1 MHVDEVVAMR
11 TLAAARRWLNGRGMK
26 RFAMTD
32 AERERRVAEY
42 ARQVAEH
49 GRITAW
55 LPPPG
60 PDGVKTP
67 PMPVMHPH
75 WR

>member
-1 MHVDEVVAMR
+1 MHVEEIIAMR
-11 TLAAARRWLNGRGMK
+11 TLTEARRWLNGHGLL
-26 RFAMTD
+26 RFELTD
-32 AERERRVAEY
+32 AERARRVAEY

-60 PDGVKTP
+60 PEGIQER
-67 PMPVMHPH
+67 PMPVRHPH

>member
-1 MHVDEVVAMR
+1 MHVEEVVAMR
-11 TLAAARRWLNGRGMK
+11 TLAAARRWLNGHGMK
-26 RFAMTD
+26 RFDMTD

-55 LPPPG
+55 LPRPG
-60 PDGVKTP
+60 PEGLRERRAT
-67 PMPVMHPH
+67 VMHPH

>member
-1 MHVDEVVAMR
+1 
-11 TLAAARRWLNGRGMK
+11 MK
-26 RFAMTD
+26 RFDMTD

-60 PDGVKTP
+60 PHGLRERAL
-67 PMPVMHPH
+67 PVTHPH